1 MTNCFCCASNIF
13 KQPDYYNDLC
23 TAVKFTLK
31 LRKKLKILRCLSC
44 TCFVSRGSN
53 IYFHYLES
61 LDKLLIQIILLKTL
75 FTVQCRQLQ
84 DDGAR
89 QLIVVISNMHDN
101 PCYYISFDS
110 KVLKEAQ
117 LLSFRGRRRIQV
129 SKEAISW
136 NFSSVQS

>member
-1 MTNCFCCASNIF
+1 MTNCFCCASNVF
-13 KQPDYYNDLC
+13 KQPDYYNNLWTFQC

-31 LRKKLKILRCLSC
+31 LRKELKILRCLSC
-44 TCFVSRGSN
+44 TCYVSRVSD

-61 LDKLLIQIILLKTL
+61 LDQLLIQRILLKTL

-89 QLIVVISNMHDN
+89 ELIVVISNMHYN

-117 LLSFRGRRRIQV
+117 LLSFRGWRRIQV
-129 SKEAISW
+129 
-136 NFSSVQS
+136 